1 MDLLPTDVKKIIGS
15 YRQENQFLKLF
26 VKEYYLDNA
35 NEKDY
40 EPPLQKEFRDLL
52 QLNNLKSKL
61 ITRIKNNIY
70 TLRFV
75 MDNSDIIDVNIIKQF
90 ILLILPYVFN
100 DILQYD
106 DWDWRNSILDEINF
120 NLRKYEIPLAVV
132 GTFSQHIYNKNE
144 IPIKLFYL
152 FDGKNNIKLDIK

>member
-1 MDLLPTDVKKIIGS
+1 MDALPVDIKKLVGQ
-15 YRQENQFLKLF
+15 YRLENQFLGFFIKT
-26 VKEYYLDNA
+26 YYLGNA
-35 NEKDY
+35 NDLDY

-70 TLRFV
+70 TLKFM
-75 MDNSDIIDVNIIKQF
+75 MDNSDIIDVNIIRQF
-90 ILLILPYVFN
+90 MLLILPYLFN
-100 DILQYD
+100 DILAND

-120 NLRKYEIPLAVV
+120 NLRKYEIPLAIV
-132 GTFSQHIYNKNE
+132 GTFSGHTYNKKE

-152 FDGKNNIKLDIK
+152 FDGKINIKLDIK